1 MAHSPSKKRR
11 LQLRS
16 RARDDVLLHR
26 LLGEVRAH
34 EKKVKEELRRADG
47 TIADLQAEVE
57 QERNYIARLKRER
70 EQVRVKFEDSL
81 AEADTAKRELAEAQA
96 LHASAEAQYKRK
108 ILDLEAAVADALRK
122 KNRERITRDIAVKK
136 KSDHGSSKRDREVA

>member
-1 MAHSPSKKRR
+1 MSHSPSKKRR
-11 LQLRS
+11 LQLRN

-26 LLGEVRAH
+26 LLAEVRAH
-34 EKKVKEELRRADG
+34 EKKVKEELRQADG

-70 EQVRVKFEDSL
+70 VQVRVKFEDAL
-81 AEADTAKRELAEAQA
+81 AEADIAKRELAEAQA
-96 LHASAEAQYKRK
+96 THAGAEAQYKRK

-122 KNRERITRDIAVKK
+122 KNKEKMARDIANKK
-136 KSDHGSSKRDREVA
+136 K